1 MNGLKLIKLIKKVN
15 GKDIRTFLL
24 FLLISILVWQIEKL
38 RQTYPEDTELNII
51 CEDVPEGYITSKG
64 LDKSVKVRLEGDG
77 FSLLRMYVTNHRNIR
92 VSLKHLSRLS
102 SGGSM
107 WAIFI
112 PRRLAGVKNDLPE
125 HVRITDVFT
134 DTVMIP
140 LLTVKKRKLP
150 VIVQDNVSLQPQY
163 TYSAPKKVTP
173 DSVIVTA
180 TNDIMDTLIA
190 VYTTK
195 QNPISLNDTV
205 VTQMELILP
214 ELATANTSFV
224 TVEYD
229 VEPFSEKKLSV
240 PIEPIN
246 VPNGYTGKIFPPQ
259 ARISFNVGL
268 SKYERA
274 DIASFRVIADFST
287 IHPGDKESRVRIS
300 LLKSPKF
307 ADNISIS
314 PSYAEFIL
322 EKNK

>member
-1 MNGLKLIKLIKKVN
+1 MSGSKLIKLIKTIN

-51 CEDVPEGYITSKG
+51 CEDVPEEYITSKG
-64 LDKSVKVRLEGDG
+64 LEKSVKVRLEGDG
-77 FSLLRMYVTNHRNIR
+77 FSLLRMYITNHRNIR
-92 VSLKHLSRLS
+92 VSLKPLRRLS

-112 PRRLAGVKNDLPE
+112 PRRLTGVKNDLPE

-140 LLTVKKRKLP
+140 LLTVRKHKLP
-150 VIVQDNVSLQPQY
+150 VIVQDEVSLQPQY
-163 TYSAPKKVTP
+163 TYSSQRKVTP
-173 DSVIVTA
+173 DSVVVTA
-180 TNDIMDTLIA
+180 TNDIMDTLTA

-195 QNPISLNDTV
+195 QAPISLNDTLI
-205 VTQMELILP
+205 TQMELILP
-214 ELATANTSFV
+214 ELATANATSV

-240 PIEPIN
+240 PIEPIH
-246 VPNGYTGKIFPPQ
+246 VPKGYTGKIFPPQ
-259 ARISFNVGL
+259 ARISFNIGL
-268 SKYERA
+268 SKYEKA
-274 DIASFRVIADFST
+274 DISSFRVVADFSS

-300 LLKSPKF
+300 VQKSPKS
-307 ADNISIS
+307 AENISIS

>member
-1 MNGLKLIKLIKKVN
+1 MNGQKLIKTIKKIN

-51 CEDVPEGYITSKG
+51 CEDTPEGYITNKG
-64 LDKSVKVRLEGDG
+64 LEKSVKVRLEGDG

-92 VSLKHLSRLS
+92 VSLKHLRRLS
-102 SGGSM
+102 SGGAM

-140 LLTVKKRKLP
+140 LLTVRKRKLP
-150 VIVQDNVSLQPQY
+150 VIVQDDVSLQPQY
-163 TYSAPKKVTP
+163 TYSSPRKVTP

-180 TNDIMDTLIA
+180 TNDIIDTLNV
-190 VYTTK
+190 VYTAK
-195 QNPISLNDTV
+195 QNKITLNDTAV
-205 VTQMELILP
+205 IQMELILP
-214 ELATANTSFV
+214 EMATANATFV

-229 VEPFSEKKLSV
+229 IEPFSEKKLSV
-240 PIEPIN
+240 PIEPVN
-246 VPNGYTGKIFPPQ
+246 VPKGYTAKIFPPQ

-268 SKYERA
+268 SRYEKA
-274 DIASFRVIADFST
+274 NISSFRVIADFNT

-300 LLKSPKF
+300 VQKSPKF

-314 PSYAEFIL
+314 PPYAEFIL
-322 EKNK
+322 EKIK